1 MSYDQK
7 PSRIKLVS
15 TGGPT
20 RAPENAATDI
30 QPLQQAIKD
39 AQRPDVEVAPA
50 RRFSLVFAV
59 LFLAGCA
66 IGGAGL
72 AAWPH
77 LVG

>member
-15 TGGPT
+15 TGWVA
-20 RAPENAATDI
+20 RARETKDEIAAQAETE
-30 QPLQQAIKD
+30 QPVEGAEPV
-39 AQRPDVEVAPA
+39 AQTSGGL
-50 RRFSLVFAV
+50 SLVSAV
-59 LFLAGCA
+59 LFLCGCA

-77 LVG
+77 LAG

>member
-15 TGGPT
+15 SGGPA
-20 RAPENAATDI
+20 RAPENALVDTKPIEQAIEDA
-30 QPLQQAIKD
+30 QQAGAATAK
-39 AQRPDVEVAPA
+39 
-50 RRFSLVFAV
+50 RFPLVSV
-59 LFLAGCA
+59 IVFLSGSA

-72 AAWPH
+72 VAWPH